1 MENKF
6 VIADVTPSVLEKIYE
21 GIIDENTYYSCELVS
36 EDLSS
41 DELVN
46 ILGTAQWENP
56 ASEPIEKNRIRA
68 LSLLK
73 NFNVK
78 KKAGE
83 GVILGFNRVDLIY
96 EKETKTV
103 AFKNLKE
110 MDDSRVESIPQMT
123 ETELKKFIKS
133 SDGLREEVKEYPS
146 KIIKIVNKKGGKK
159 CKECDG
165 TGKTSCPHCT
175 AVGKGDCPDCGGSG
189 YFEKCEFGEK
199 TFVKGKWVYYGDYCP
214 RCNGKGHFDCDV
226 CNRTGII
233 ECPKCNGTGH
243 PIADGKEQKVTE
255 LKERYSLVSRGEV
268 YLPDETTMKFMTF
281 CLKPYL
287 DKAKCEFVWNIKE
300 SRISGTNDSDAY
312 KDALTELNS
321 ILDEKTLFGFSYVAY
336 RIPKIS
342 LLTYNYGEEDYK
354 IIVIGNRAFTK
365 ELPEIS
371 LMESLLGTY
380 KKKIK

>member
-21 GIIDENTYYSCELVS
+21 GIIDENTYYSCELEG

-56 ASEPIEKNRIRA
+56 SSEPIEKNRQRA

-83 GVILGFNRVDLIY
+83 GIILGYNRVDLLY
-96 EKETKTV
+96 DKETKTV
-103 AFKNLKE
+103 AFKNMKE
-110 MDDSRVESIPQMT
+110 MDDSQVESIPQMT

-159 CKECDG
+159 CQECNGTGKTTCPSCRGIGQGDCTVCDG
-165 TGKTSCPHCT
+165 TGVYERRGYTKAIYIGNELVIDDLCPVC
-175 AVGKGDCPDCGGSG
+175 KGTGHVDC
-189 YFEKCEFGEK
+189 E
-199 TFVKGKWVYYGDYCP
+199 
-214 RCNGKGHFDCDV
+214 DCDRKGV
-226 CNRTGII
+226 I
-233 ECPKCNGTGH
+233 ECPQCNGTGY
-243 PIADGKEQKVTE
+243 PPTDGKEQKVTE
-255 LKERYSLVSRGEV
+255 LKEKYSLVSRGEIYV
-268 YLPDETTMKFMTF
+268 PNEYKKEFKPFYLKNEF
-281 CLKPYL
+281 
-287 DKAKCEFVWNIKE
+287 DKAKCEFVWNNKY
-300 SRISGTNDSDAY
+300 SRISGTNGSDAS
-312 KDALTELNS
+312 KEALTELNS
-321 ILDEKTLFGFSYVAY
+321 ILNEKTLFGLSYVAY

-342 LLTYNYGEEDYK
+342 LLTYNYGEEEYK
-354 IIVIGNRAFTK
+354 IIVIGNRAFTH

-371 LMESLLGTY
+371 FIESLLGTY